1 MARQGNSTA
10 VHLGWPHQRDRK
22 RDLARLPDGAPC
34 WRCGAPMWK
43 KTQQLHY
50 DHVVPRALGGGS
62 GPRLFSHAR
71 CNVRAGAIL
80 GARMRAARRRR

>member
-1 MARQGNSTA
+1 
-10 VHLGWPHQRDRK
+10 
-22 RDLARLPDGAPC
+22 
-34 WRCGAPMWK
+34 MWK